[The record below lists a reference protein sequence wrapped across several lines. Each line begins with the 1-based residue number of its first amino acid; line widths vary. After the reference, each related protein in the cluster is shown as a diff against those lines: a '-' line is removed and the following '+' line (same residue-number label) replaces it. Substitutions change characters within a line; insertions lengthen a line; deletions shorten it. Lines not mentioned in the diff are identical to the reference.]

1 MKIILGTE
9 SFSPNISGV
18 AVATEVLASNLTKA
32 GHDVWVFCPSTGKA
46 KNPSKDRDFQKFNVI
61 RLRSLP
67 NPFRKGFRFT
77 YSGKKEIEKL
87 VSEIKP
93 DLIHIQDIATIGNDL
108 RDIGRKYQIPVIVTN
123 HFSLEFAMSY
133 LKFLKPAIPLF
144 RSALIKYLVS
154 FYNKCDYV
162 ITPTETIAKQ
172 VRSWGVKTPV
182 IAKSNGIFFDRF
194 NTYFT
199 QDKIKE
205 FKLHFQLPDNP
216 IVLYTGRIDADKS
229 IDVLINAIP
238 LVLKKV
244 NAHFVLA
251 GSGDLIGKM
260 EGLAKELNIGNAV
273 TFLGR
278 LDNTKDEFILL
289 YKSASVFATASIIE
303 TQSLVTLEAM
313 ASGLPVV
320 AADANALPELVKDGL
335 NGFLFEPGNSKA
347 MARRIITILKHKK
360 TAARMGRES
369 VGIASHHE
377 MSKAFGSIL
386 NLYHEIIDENRAR
399 KNLRQG
405 F

>member
-9 SFSPNISGV
+9 SFSPVISGV
-18 AVATEVLASNLTKA
+18 AVATEILASNLTKA
-32 GHDVWVFCPSTGKA
+32 GHDVWVFCPNTGKA
-46 KNPSKDRDFQKFNVI
+46 KATSKDKDFPKFNVV

-77 YSGKKEIEKL
+77 YPGKKEIEKL
-87 VSEIKP
+87 VLKIEP
-93 DLIHIQDIATIGNDL
+93 DLIHIQDIAIIGGAL
-108 RDIGRKYQIPVIVTN
+108 RDVGREHQIPVIVTN

-144 RSALIKYLVS
+144 RVALIKYLVN
-154 FYNKCDYV
+154 FYNKCDCV
-162 ITPTETIAKQ
+162 VTPTETIAKQ

-182 IAKSNGIFFDRF
+182 IAKSNGIFFDNF
-194 NTYFT
+194 NQKFSKE
-199 QDKIKE
+199 KIE
-205 FKLHFQLPDNP
+205 QFKLRFQLPENP
-216 IVLYTGRIDADKS
+216 LVLYTGRIDADKS

-238 LVLKKV
+238 LVLKEA

-260 EGLAKELNIGNAV
+260 EDLAQELNIRNSI
-273 TFLGR
+273 TFIGR
-278 LDNTKDEFILL
+278 LDNTKEEFVLL
-289 YKSASVFATASIIE
+289 YKSASVFTTPSTIE

-335 NGFLFEPGNSKA
+335 NGILFKPGDPKE
-347 MARRIITILKHKK
+347 MARGIVSILKHKK
-360 TAARMGRES
+360 TAIRMGRES
-369 VGIASHHE
+369 VEIASLHE

-399 KNLRQG
+399 KNLHQG